1 LRGELQGSPC
11 GLFHP
16 YDKNIPAKLK
26 SLIISSNRYWSID
39 FPILSQSRSVEE
51 QSTDPAARQMLERAS
66 ELGLSTAFSRADD
79 LLPCNIGSAGMCCKL
94 CGMGPCRL
102 KKDVQTGVCG
112 ATIDTIQAR
121 NLIRSIAAGSSAHS
135 DHGWDTAFILKAAA
149 KGEAEGY
156 KIRDVPRLYAVASRY
171 GIPIEKRPPEAVAI
185 DLADLY
191 PAQFGQQ
198 RGQVAPVVRA
208 PKKRQELWQS
218 QGVTP
223 RGIDGAGKTPSST
236 YEMAG
241 AACVPYPVKQR
252 SAFMRGLGALM

>member
-1 LRGELQGSPC
+1 
-11 GLFHP
+11 
-16 YDKNIPAKLK
+16 
-26 SLIISSNRYWSID
+26 
-39 FPILSQSRSVEE
+39 
-51 QSTDPAARQMLERAS
+51 MLERAS

-112 ATIDTIQAR
+112 ANINTIQAR

-135 DHGWDTAFILKAAA
+135 DHGRDMAFILKAAA

-156 KIRDVPRLYAVASRY
+156 KIRDFPRLYAVASRY

-218 QGVTP
+218 LGVTP
-223 RGIDGAGKTPSST
+223 RGIDRDIV
-236 YEMAG
+236 E
-241 AACVPYPVKQR
+241 
-252 SAFMRGLGALM
+252 ALHRTNIGDDQEA